1 MSVRLFE
8 PNPIAIV
15 QRVDRWLYE
24 ILQIRLYGRF
34 AIRTELVADG
44 LEMVQSR
51 YEQGGRGSTFSEKLR
66 TSACWGMAIKSL
78 RERRRSRKCESHYR
92 DGDPLV
98 RNLASPRLR
107 KPWYL
112 FRSTD
117 PIHWNPRNSSYR
129 QIEGFSTVSMENRI
143 FRMGYFKRGDLFVLL
158 YWGISKKIFVVEEC
172 IIWM

>member
-1 MSVRLFE
+1 MTCQLDFSNRIRSQLSNVSIGGFTKFCKSGYMVCESDGISRRRFG
-8 PNPIAIV
+8 NGPIAV
-15 QRVDRWLYE
+15 W
-24 ILQIRLYGRF
+24 
-34 AIRTELVADG
+34 T
-44 LEMVQSR
+44 
-51 YEQGGRGSTFSEKLR
+51 GGEGTFSEKLR
-66 TSACWGMAIKSL
+66 TSACRGMAIKSL
-78 RERRRSRKCESHYR
+78 RERRRWRKCESHYR
-92 DGDPLV
+92 NGDPLV

-112 FRSTD
+112 FRSID